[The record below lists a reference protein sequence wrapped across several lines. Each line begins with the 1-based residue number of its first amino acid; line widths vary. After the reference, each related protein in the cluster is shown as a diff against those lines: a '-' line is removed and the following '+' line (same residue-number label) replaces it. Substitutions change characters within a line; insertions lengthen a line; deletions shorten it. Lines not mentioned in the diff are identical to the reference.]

1 VIATFLRAGRTKVL
15 SVTGAL
21 VALIAMADWF
31 VGNKASLGVFY
42 ILPMMLGAIV
52 LVPMEIVALALVCS
66 FLKSWFD
73 IPSPRVE
80 VLLRFVFAFLAYAGS
95 GFFVI
100 ALMRNRREQDLR
112 REAEEQLKVLVESS
126 PAAILTVDGQGI
138 VLAANHA
145 ADNMFSIDEGQTLR
159 GHAIGGY
166 LPVLAD
172 ALQLG
177 SGAAGLRTAAQCQA
191 RRKNGEIF
199 LAHTWFSSYME
210 AGGIRLAA
218 IVVDSSEEM
227 RDREEQGL
235 RQLIRGNRIAAAA
248 VSHEVRNLCSAIA
261 LMCSGLSEKHGIAQD
276 ANFQGLTTLVK
287 GLERI
292 ASVELHARVHLA
304 LEKVGLQQV
313 LNDLRIVIEPDWR
326 EIDGIVNWVLPAQ
339 VPMVLAER
347 HGLLQAFLN
356 LAQNSFRAVQ
366 GCSVRELSII
376 VSVERERAAIR
387 FLDTGPG
394 IPAPERLFE
403 PFQPGADGAGL
414 GLYVSRAML
423 RSYGGELRYEPQ
435 ESGSCFVVEAQV
447 F

>member
-1 VIATFLRAGRTKVL
+1 
-15 SVTGAL
+15 
-21 VALIAMADWF
+21 MADWF

-100 ALMRNRREQDLR
+100 ALMRNRHEQDLR

-191 RRKNGEIF
+191 RRQNGEMF
-199 LAHTWFSSYME
+199 LAHTWFSSYVE
-210 AGGIRLAA
+210 TGGIRLAA

-261 LMCSGLSEKHGIAQD
+261 LMCSGLNEKHGIAQD

-292 ASVELHARVHLA
+292 ASVELQARGDDAQETH
-304 LEKVGLQQV
+304 GQQQRRESFSCV
-313 LNDLRIVIEPDWR
+313 DERVR
-326 EIDGIVNWVLPAQ
+326 GEID
-339 VPMVLAER
+339 
-347 HGLLQAFLN
+347 
-356 LAQNSFRAVQ
+356 
-366 GCSVRELSII
+366 
-376 VSVERERAAIR
+376 
-387 FLDTGPG
+387 
-394 IPAPERLFE
+394 
-403 PFQPGADGAGL
+403 
-414 GLYVSRAML
+414 
-423 RSYGGELRYEPQ
+423 
-435 ESGSCFVVEAQV
+435 
-447 F
+447 